1 MRVVIVGAGVM
12 GSMHGRALRARRDVD
27 VVQVIDPDV
36 ERAKVLADLMGARPS
51 SSIDDLDEADGVIV
65 ASSTGAHH
73 EVVSALLARSHP
85 PALLVEKP
93 LAGSVTQA
101 AELVA
106 LARGHEHRVLVGHV
120 ERFNPAVRE
129 LLSWRDAAP
138 VHVEMRRV
146 GPGSPRVD
154 VDVVRDL
161 MIHDLDILIQLLGRD
176 FVRVAAVL
184 QGETPRGADLAAVVL
199 QSTQGVTATVTAS
212 RVAQLKERTVTLTC
226 EGVQVVADLVRQ
238 QVTIH
243 RTLHQEFSDEGGA
256 RYRQSG
262 VVEIP
267 YLAHGEPLQ
276 LEHQNFVDVILGAAL
291 PEVSVR
297 DAAAGLEL
305 CERVLAAGR
314 WSRSPRSDPGG

>member
-51 SSIDDLDEADGVIV
+51 SSIEDLDETDGVIV

-73 EVVSALLARSHP
+73 EVVSALLARPHP

-93 LAGSVTQA
+93 LAGSVAQA
-101 AELVA
+101 EELVA

-161 MIHDLDILIQLLGRD
+161 MIHDLDILIQLLGRE

-199 QSTQGVTATVTAS
+199 QSTQGVTAMVTAS

-276 LEHQNFVDVILGAAL
+276 LEHQNFVDVMLGAAL

-314 WSRSPRSDPGG
+314 WSGSPRSDPVG